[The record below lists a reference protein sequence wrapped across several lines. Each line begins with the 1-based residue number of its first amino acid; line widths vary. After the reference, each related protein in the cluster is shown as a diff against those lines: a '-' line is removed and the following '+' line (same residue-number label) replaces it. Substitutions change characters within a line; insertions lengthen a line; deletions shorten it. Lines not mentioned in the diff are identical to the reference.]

1 MNLTQEQLH
10 IIELSKNLKLN
21 EILSIQA
28 CAGSGKTYTL
38 KQIALANPNK
48 RFLYLAFN
56 KAIVLESKGKFPKNV
71 EVKTLHSLA
80 LSYTKRKLGDFKL
93 IPNINIFDLEKVFLA
108 RNDQLILALK
118 AFNDFLKSNESL
130 ESQPDFIKEF
140 YQAVLNKELPMFH
153 NFYLKYYALAKDKN
167 LEKEYDCVLLD
178 EAQDTNATMLEIFL
192 QNHCAKVLVGDSF
205 QNIYGFNH
213 SLNAFAIINPTY
225 KTTLSK
231 SFRCNQEIVDYANF
245 FLQNFTN
252 QSFAKLQ
259 SLNQSTS
266 IQNKAVITRTNA
278 GIIEFINAIENE
290 AEYALLKEPDK
301 IFAPLYAI
309 IHFRNAKLDLIP
321 QEYSYFKNFSTT
333 KELYEYINKSQD
345 KELLSALN
353 FLNKGFNIYE
363 ISKKAKRLYYNKN
376 ANNFI
381 INAHQ
386 AKGLEWDSVELYN
399 DFSSLKDLQEN
410 FKKETD
416 ETKKKE
422 LYLSLEQERN
432 LFYVAI
438 TRAKN
443 ALIDT
448 SKNKS
453 FYKDSNGSKC

>member
-1 MNLTQEQLH
+1 MNLTDEQLA
-10 IIELSKNLKLN
+10 IIELSKNLKSN

-93 IPNINIFDLEKVFLA
+93 IPNINIFDLQKVFLV

-118 AFNDFLKSNESL
+118 GFNDFLKSNESL

-167 LEKEYDCVLLD
+167 LEKEYDCILLD

-231 SFRCNQEIVDYANF
+231 SFRCSQTIIDYANF

-266 IQNKAVITRTNA
+266 IQNKAIITRTNA

-309 IHFRNAKLDLIP
+309 IHFRNAKLNLIP
-321 QEYSYFKNFSTT
+321 QEYNYFKNFSTT
-333 KELYEYINKSQD
+333 KELYEYINKTQD
-345 KELLSALN
+345 KELLSALS

-363 ISKKAKRLYYNKN
+363 ISKKAKRLFYNKN
-376 ANNFI
+376 AKNFI

-416 ETKKKE
+416 EKKKRE

-443 ALIDT
+443 TLIDT

-453 FYKDSNGSKC
+453 FYRDSNGSKC

>member
-10 IIELSKNLKLN
+10 IIELSKNLKPN

-38 KQIALANPNK
+38 KQIALANSNK

-56 KAIVLESKGKFPKNV
+56 KAIVVESKGKFPKNV

-80 LSYTKRKLGDFKL
+80 LSYAKRKLGDFKL
-93 IPNINIFDLEKVFLA
+93 IPNINIFDLQKVFLV

-118 AFNDFLKSNESL
+118 GFNDFLKSDEPL

-213 SLNAFAIINPTY
+213 SLNAFQIINPTH

-231 SFRCNQEIVDYANF
+231 SFRCNQEIINYANF

-252 QSFAKLQ
+252 QSFTKLE
-259 SLNQSTS
+259 SYCNENISPK
-266 IQNKAVITRTNA
+266 NKAIITRTNA
-278 GIIEFINAIENE
+278 GIIEFINEIENE

-309 IHFRNAKLDLIP
+309 IHFKNAKFDLIP
-321 QEYSYFKNFSTT
+321 QEYNYFKNFSTT
-333 KELYEYINKSQD
+333 KELYEYINKCQD

-353 FLNKGFNIYE
+353 LLNKGFNIYE
-363 ISKKAKRLYYNKN
+363 ISKKAKRLFYNKK
-376 ANNFI
+376 AKNFI

-386 AKGLEWDSVELYN
+386 AKGLEWDSVEIYN
-399 DFSSLKDLQEN
+399 DFSSLKDLQEDLR
-410 FKKETD
+410 KETD
-416 ETKKKE
+416 KKKKQE

-438 TRAKN
+438 TRARS
-443 ALIDT
+443 LLMDT
-448 SKNKS
+448 SKNRI
-453 FYKDSNGSKC
+453 FYSNQND